1 MTDKS
6 PNPNFKA
13 LTKEHLLNLKLKS
26 SANAQPTAERA
37 FSRLSLMSEMEEEE
51 VETGKVYDT
60 ELMDGKDLPES
71 LGTFPKSLYGKPIEE
86 LDAVRHDEQVHKD
99 NNRFFLTLL
108 LFQPIFLLLNVA
120 HFMQSFSNLLHLFDQ
135 PLTIV
140 QPIPASSPYHQ
151 LHIVCSWF

>member
-13 LTKEHLLNLKLKS
+13 LTKEALVNLKLKG
-26 SANAQPTAERA
+26 SANNAQPTAERA

-60 ELMDGKDLPES
+60 DLADGKDLPES

-86 LDAVRHDEQVHKD
+86 LDAVRHDEQVNKKST
-99 NNRFFLTLL
+99 NIEITVSSSLAF
-108 LFQPIFLLLNVA
+108 
-120 HFMQSFSNLLHLFDQ
+120 SFTRLPS
-135 PLTIV
+135 
-140 QPIPASSPYHQ
+140 
-151 LHIVCSWF
+151 